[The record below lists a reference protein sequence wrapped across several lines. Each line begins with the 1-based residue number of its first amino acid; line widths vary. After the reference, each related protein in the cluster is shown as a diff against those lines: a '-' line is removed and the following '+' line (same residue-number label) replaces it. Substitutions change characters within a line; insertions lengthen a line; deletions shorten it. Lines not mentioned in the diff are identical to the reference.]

1 MEWFSDVK
9 QYGSGYKAYTFLE
22 KQVLEAGDKL
32 DKLTDIRLAFMWF
45 FIIVL
50 LLGGL
55 FSIAAIG
62 QLQKG
67 ATGIA
72 KVGYISYLIILPL
85 AIIIGI
91 VTFKQLNSLIKEVKN
106 DFLVKKRELKA
117 ERDVQ
122 KFLMESLTEDYYL
135 FTNIYTG
142 YGDVDA
148 VVVGPN
154 GVFVIEVKSNSGV
167 VSQDDKNRLV
177 IIDGDPPRK
186 NYRKQVIRNSQ
197 VIKRILDDKLNRK
210 SFVMPILVFPFAS
223 VLKDIVLDSP
233 WDNYKVPVLGK
244 NEVVEYIYTH
254 PQYTLSPDVVKKYAE
269 ALAEMETS
277 PEE

>member
-9 QYGSGYKAYTFLE
+9 QYNSRRKAYTFLE
-22 KQVLEAGDKL
+22 KQVLEVGEKL

-45 FIIVL
+45 FVIVL

-67 ATGIA
+67 VTGIA
-72 KVGYISYLIILPL
+72 RVGYIFYLVILPL
-85 AIIIGI
+85 AIIMGI
-91 VTFKQLNSLIKEVKN
+91 VTFKQLNSLVRETKEN
-106 DFLVKKRELKA
+106 FEVKKRELDA
-117 ERDVQ
+117 EREVQ
-122 KFLMESLTEDYYL
+122 KFLRESLTEDYYL

-177 IIDGDPPRK
+177 IIDGDPPGK

-223 VLKDIVLDSP
+223 VLKDIVLDSY

-254 PQYTLSPDVVKKYAE
+254 PQYTLSPDVIKKYAE
-269 ALAEMETS
+269 ALAEMETN